1 MSAPTDQTSPEPKPE
16 PPTEPSQAGPADPA
30 EATAPDSLATA
41 SAAPRATDASGSSDD
56 VITPDILGEPWV
68 ARRIPVTESPTKA
81 PGADHA
87 VLAGPACPR
96 SLSEGAPWR
105 SSSRA
110 VAGSTT
116 TCVAR
121 PEARAA

>member
-16 PPTEPSQAGPADPA
+16 PPTEPPQSGPADPA

-68 ARRIPVTESPTKA
+68 ARPIPGNA
-81 PGADHA
+81 Q
-87 VLAGPACPR
+87 
-96 SLSEGAPWR
+96 
-105 SSSRA
+105 
-110 VAGSTT
+110 
-116 TCVAR
+116 
-121 PEARAA
+121 